1 MTAENVIDR
10 IRERLLA
17 LAEEV
22 GWSSLSDAER
32 SDYYERWT
40 RSPEIG
46 GQLAHLMDPR
56 KVRVYIKD
64 SIVKPFERHRLAAAE
79 PLVWE
84 ALSMSPPDEVS
95 EVYIK
100 PHGRRLLD
108 GRVICW
114 GNSRDWKLILMA
126 AFERAWLAPDGSSFA
141 AILVETGKTGSP
153 SARRLVA
160 AAAEKLAIVRLEWV
174 D

>member
-1 MTAENVIDR
+1 MSGESVIER

-22 GWSSLSDAER
+22 GWSTLSDAER
-32 SDYYERWT
+32 SAYYERWT
-40 RSPEIG
+40 RSSEIG

-79 PLVWE
+79 PIVWST
-84 ALSMSPPDEVS
+84 LSMGAPE
-95 EVYIK
+95 EFGEIYIK

-126 AFERAWLAPDGSSFA
+126 SFERAWLSPGGSPFA
-141 AILVETGKTGSP
+141 AILIETGKTGQP
-153 SARRLVA
+153 RARRLVS
-160 AAAEKLAIVRLEWV
+160 AAAEKLGIERLEWI